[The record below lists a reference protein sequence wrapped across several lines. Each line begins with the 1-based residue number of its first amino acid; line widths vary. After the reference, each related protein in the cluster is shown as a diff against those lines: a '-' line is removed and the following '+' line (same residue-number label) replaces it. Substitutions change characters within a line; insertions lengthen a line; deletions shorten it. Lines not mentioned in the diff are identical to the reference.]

1 MRSSLAAATASPEAG
16 TMKSPLPLLAAMIL
30 LASVTTAAQV
40 LDLGSRRELMVDHH
54 LIDSLEGAELRLQEP
69 HNEGVAFAFDR
80 PQEGLFSGYVSIVT
94 LPNDAGYRAYY
105 RGLPVL
111 ARAGS
116 PEESTSYAESRDGI
130 TWTKPADNVTLRD
143 ERWVTHNLSVFYDT
157 KPGVPADERWKGIG
171 GLNTSGLIR
180 VVSGDGIAWRKPWGD
195 EPILPAI
202 PEEKKMYRY
211 DSQNLAF
218 WSESEQQYV
227 CYFRHVR
234 AVPRMGDRVRLIGRA
249 TSPDFVNWTDEG
261 EMSFHRADG
270 SSAPTEHLYTNQTS
284 PYFRAP
290 HLYVAIAARFLP
302 GRQVLNEAEAK
313 EVGVSPKYFND
324 ISDSVLMTTRG
335 GTVYDRTFMEG
346 FARPGIGLGNWTSRT
361 NYPALNVIQ
370 TGPAEMSFYVQKGY
384 GQPDHRL
391 ERYSLRLDGFASLH
405 AGYDGGEMVTK
416 PFTFSGDTL
425 EINYATSAAGS
436 IRIEIQDRD
445 GRPIPGYTLAD
456 AREIIGDQ
464 IARTVTWSDGPSVDK
479 LQGKTIRLRV
489 VLEDADLFSLKFQ

>member
-1 MRSSLAAATASPEAG
+1 MKTFRSI
-16 TMKSPLPLLAAMIL
+16 LPAVALLA
-30 LASVTTAAQV
+30 TTLSSAEI
-40 LDLGSRRELMVDHH
+40 LDLDSRRELMVDHH
-54 LIDSLEGAELRLQEP
+54 LIDSMDGAELRLQEP

-80 PQEGLFSGYVSIVT
+80 PHEGLFSGYVSIVT
-94 LPNDAGYRAYY
+94 LPDGAGYRAYY

-116 PEESTSYAESRDGI
+116 PEETTSYAESKDGI
-130 TWTKPADNVTLRD
+130 SWSKPPDNVTLRD

-157 KPGVPADERWKGIG
+157 KPGVPDDERWKGIG

-180 VVSGDGIAWRKPWGD
+180 VVSVDGLTWRKLMGE
-195 EPILPAI
+195 EPMLPAI
-202 PEEKKMYRY
+202 PEEQKMYRY

-234 AVPRMGDRVRLIGRA
+234 AVPGMGDRVRLIGRA
-249 TSPDFVNWTDEG
+249 TSPDFINWTDEG
-261 EMSFHRADG
+261 EMSFRRADG
-270 SSAPTEHLYTNQTS
+270 STATVEHLYTNQTS
-284 PYFRAP
+284 PYARAP

-302 GRQVLNEAEAK
+302 GRQVLNDAEAK
-313 EVGVSPKYFND
+313 EVGVSPEYFND

-370 TGPAEMSFYVQKGY
+370 TGPSEMSFFVQKAY

-391 ERYSLRLDGFASLH
+391 ERYSLRLDGFSSLH

-416 PFTFSGDTL
+416 PFTFSGEEL

-436 IRIEIQDRD
+436 LRFELQDEH
-445 GRPIPGYTLAD
+445 GVALAGYALED
-456 AREIIGDQ
+456 SREIIGDQ
-464 IARTVTWSDGPSVDK
+464 IARTVAWTDGTSVK
-479 LQGKTIRLRV
+479 ALAGKTVRLRV
-489 VLEDADLFSLKFQ
+489 VLKDADLFSLKFQ